1 MKKIT
6 RLFAALFV
14 SAAMTTTFTAC
25 DPDDDEPENGQDNNQ
40 EVTNN
45 TNDPAANEQTAA
57 TKFTDAQIEAANT
70 AKDAT
75 YLSDDEK
82 LVIFYINLARIDGKA
97 FAEAY
102 LSDLKGSKNSYEKS
116 LLTDLADVKD
126 RKLVLPNEN
135 LCKAAKAHANDLNK
149 SNIFQHNSS
158 DGTDPF
164 TRIAKYYKGGAM
176 AENIQA
182 GPKDPFK
189 IVRQLL
195 IDDGTSSLGHRKA
208 ILNQSYTR
216 IGVAIGPHPRYGSCC
231 VQDFSDAAGE

>member
-6 RLFAALFV
+6 NLFALLLL
-14 SAAMTTTFTAC
+14 SAALSATFTAC
-25 DPDDDEPENGQDNNQ
+25 DDDNEPENGDQP
-40 EVTNN
+40 EINN
-45 TNDPAANEQTAA
+45 TNDPAANDQTAT

-82 LVIFYINLARIDGKA
+82 LVIFYINLSRIDGKA

-102 LSDLKGSKNSYEKS
+102 LSDLKGSNNSYEKS
-116 LLTDLADVKD
+116 LLTDLAEVKD

-195 IDDGTSSLGHRKA
+195 IDNGTSSLGHRKN
-208 ILNQSYTR
+208 ILNQTYVR
-216 IGVAIGPHPRYGSCC
+216 IGVAIGPHPQYGSCC
-231 VQDFSDAAGE
+231 VQDFSDAKGD

>member
-6 RLFAALFV
+6 KLFALLFL
-14 SAAMTTTFTAC
+14 SAALSATFTAC
-25 DPDDDEPENGQDNNQ
+25 DDDNEPENGGENQ
-40 EVTNN
+40 QEEINN
-45 TNDPAANEQTAA
+45 TNDPAANDQTAA

-75 YLSDDEK
+75 YLTDDEK

-102 LSDLKGSKNSYEKS
+102 LSDLKGSKNSYEQS

-126 RKLVLPNEN
+126 RKLVIPNEN
-135 LCKAAKAHANDLNK
+135 LCKASRAHATDLNK
-149 SNIFQHNSS
+149 SGKFQHNSS
-158 DGTDPF
+158 DGTDTF
-164 TRIAKYYKGGAM
+164 VRIAKYYKGGAM

-182 GPKDPFK
+182 GPSDPFL

-195 IDDGTSSLGHRKA
+195 IDDGTSSLGHRKN
-208 ILNQSYTR
+208 ILNQTYVR
-216 IGVAIGPHPRYGSCC
+216 IGVAIGPHPTYRSCC
-231 VQDFSDAAGE
+231 VQDFSDASGD